1 MAKLTDGNGAIKEII
16 WVVASIGTLVCRPLQ
31 VYPEFIEGHSC
42 TVVSLFISHKSL
54 PSLTFARLK

>member
-16 WVVASIGTLVCRPLQ
+16 WMVTGIGSLIDRPLQ

-42 TVVSLFISHKSL
+42 TVVSLFISQKSL